1 MLQDHTGNEVHIRVR
16 KSALE
21 GRSRHADLLYSILSL
36 YGIIVCI
43 ESELFMKYNS
53 DDKAKV

>member
-1 MLQDHTGNEVHIRVR
+1 MLQGHAGNEAHIKVR

-21 GRSRHADLLYSILSL
+21 GHSRHADLLYSILSL

-43 ESELFMKYNS
+43 LSELFMKYNR
-53 DDKAKV
+53 DNKAKV